1 MVRKDMENI
10 LVVGCP
16 VCGAVHRVVAAAGME
31 GKSLTCR
38 RCGTRQPFVKYRPI
52 SQGESETSVGTSEV
66 CSPGVLEC
74 PSLGLSFQL
83 KAGRNV
89 IGRKAESSKADVQL
103 PCRGRLASR
112 EHIVIDVVGSPS
124 AGYVHQVSLYKE
136 RVNKVLVGSGV
147 LEWGD
152 VLVIGNGDSLTIP
165 DEPSGIDLRL
175 VINEE

>member
-52 SQGESETSVGTSEV
+52 AQRDAETSVGTSEA
-66 CSPGVLEC
+66 CSSGVLEC

-83 KAGRNV
+83 KEGRNV
-89 IGRKAESSKADVQL
+89 IGRKAESSKADIQL

-112 EHIVIDVVGSPS
+112 EHVVIDVQGSPS
-124 AGYVHQVSLYKE
+124 EGYVHQVSLYKE
-136 RVNKVLVGSGV
+136 KVNKVLVGSASLG
-147 LEWGD
+147 WGD
-152 VLVIGNGDSLTIP
+152 ILVVSDGDRITIP
-165 DEPSGIDLRL
+165 DEPSGIELRL
-175 VINEE
+175 VIKKK